1 VAAVP
6 DTINDLWREF
16 LSHVAP
22 EGGLPQDQYREMRR
36 CFYAGCVAMLS
47 AAGEATD
54 TLPEDDACRQLS
66 AWESEL
72 AAFLE
77 GVSEGRF

>member
-1 VAAVP
+1 ML

-22 EGGLPQDQYREMRR
+22 EGGFHEDQYREMRR
-36 CFYAGCVAMLS
+36 CFYAGCVAMMS
-47 AAGEATD
+47 AAGEASD
-54 TLPEDDACRQLS
+54 KLSEEDACRQLF

-72 AAFLE
+72 ASFMD